1 MAPNLHIFRINKQ
14 NYRENHTHAFGI
26 YYEKKQTWQTKQ
38 KLHQRTNKQTH
49 IDVLT
54 NTPTWTSAY
63 VNITKEKEEKT
74 HTKTVDQSRQGDR
87 KNILRKVY
95 VLFWR
100 VQSENKTKPK
110 SVGYKEIHSQ
120 KYTHTI

>member
-1 MAPNLHIFRINKQ
+1 M
-14 NYRENHTHAFGI
+14 
-26 YYEKKQTWQTKQ
+26 KQTWQTKQ
-38 KLHQRTNKQTH
+38 KLHQNKNKH

-54 NTPTWTSAY
+54 NTHVDIKAY
-63 VNITKEKEEKT
+63 VNITKEKEENI

-87 KNILRKVY
+87 KNILRNVY

-110 SVGYKEIHSQ
+110 SVGYNEIHT
-120 KYTHTI
+120 YTLFKQTMAW

>member
-14 NYRENHTHAFGI
+14 NYREKSHTQPHAFGI

-54 NTPTWTSAY
+54 NTRG
-63 VNITKEKEEKT
+63 
-74 HTKTVDQSRQGDR
+74 HQ
-87 KNILRKVY
+87 
-95 VLFWR
+95 
-100 VQSENKTKPK
+100 
-110 SVGYKEIHSQ
+110 HM
-120 KYTHTI
+120 